1 MRPSTEVTTA
11 GTPAEGEGH
20 TETAEAL
27 PIRKS
32 KPKLL
37 LQRPLQPCDA
47 ETQRVS
53 CHGRHKRRPKYH
65 KRLNLR
71 RPRLSASRSS
81 ARQKR
86 YREGEHALRLSRRP
100 SAPCRLKL
108 RANKKA
114 SDEFT
119 PPMALDPVPQEIC
132 LSFPSRLP
140 EPGNHGDQSQG
151 NSTGSATGCTM
162 GEETRVGVYLAS
174 AHDNPTD
181 NYTTEL
187 ARGYRVAQ
195 LLAMQAAGLDIR
207 TSPGHQPRNHVF
219 LHPAV
224 APRRHGCNRQCM
236 RELCGKVSLLGT
248 TFQLQHLSV
257 FPGRDHLDQSK
268 SRHAKSAWPVVS

>member
-1 MRPSTEVTTA
+1 MSRQTQTSTQISQM
-11 GTPAEGEGH
+11 PQS
-20 TETAEAL
+20 EA
-27 PIRKS
+27 S
-32 KPKLL
+32 
-37 LQRPLQPCDA
+37 
-47 ETQRVS
+47 
-53 CHGRHKRRPKYH
+53 
-65 KRLNLR
+65 
-71 RPRLSASRSS
+71 RLSASRSS

-132 LSFPSRLP
+132 LSFSSRLP

-162 GEETRVGVYLAS
+162 GEETRVEVCLAS

-257 FPGRDHLDQSK
+257 FSRTRPPRPKQITTCETFHISLGSRFVNRRKLAFSGLGAGARSRGRA
-268 SRHAKSAWPVVS
+268 RCT